1 MHLKS
6 SLKKARKDGSMSQSS
21 KKSLYTTLAT
31 IALALLIAKLGWV
44 VVEHSFLPKSG
55 INKENIKEVK
65 PLYYRY
71 TLASKKEK
79 PKVATTTKIVT
90 KKAPPPKPLEIKKF
104 TLDGVYVS
112 KSVKLAS
119 IVYKTKK
126 VVLSIGEE
134 LEGFKLKNVD
144 LDFAIFTKDGK
155 DYRVDLRKDKTKAN
169 KSISSSSIP
178 KPITHNKI
186 KKDKIS
192 KDGDT
197 RVIPKNLFN
206 KYKGNIAEIQKNIS
220 VLPFYQGKK
229 LKGFRV
235 NFVRAN
241 SEFSQLGLKRGDI
254 ITAINGEE
262 LKDFSVPMRYFNNM
276 DSLTAATITV
286 KRGNETKELEYEVR

>member
-1 MHLKS
+1 
-6 SLKKARKDGSMSQSS
+6 MSQSS

-55 INKENIKEVK
+55 VNKENIKEVK

-79 PKVATTTKIVT
+79 PKVAIPTKIVT

-126 VVLSIGEE
+126 VVLSIGED

-155 DYRVDLRKDKTKAN
+155 DYRVDLKKDKTKVNPSNSSAPKTAPQDTKKKAK
-169 KSISSSSIP
+169 KS
-178 KPITHNKI
+178 KI
-186 KKDKIS
+186 RNEGGVK
-192 KDGDT
+192 
-197 RVIPKNLFN
+197 VIPKNLFD
-206 KYKGNIAEIQKNIS
+206 KYKGNINEIQKNIS
-220 VLPFYQGKK
+220 VLPFYKGKQ

-276 DSLTAATITV
+276 DSLNAATITV

>member
-1 MHLKS
+1 
-6 SLKKARKDGSMSQSS
+6 MSQSS
-21 KKSLYTTLAT
+21 NKSIFPTLAT
-31 IALALLIAKLGWV
+31 VALALLIAKASWV
-44 VVEHSFLPKSG
+44 ALEYKLLPKSG
-55 INKENIKEVK
+55 INNENIKEVK

-71 TLASKKEK
+71 SLASKKDK
-79 PKVATTTKIVT
+79 PKVINTHKTV
-90 KKAPPPKPLEIKKF
+90 KKAPPPPKPLEIKKF
-104 TLDGVYVS
+104 VLDGVYVS

-119 IVYKTKK
+119 INYKTKK
-126 VVLSIGEE
+126 VVLGIGEE
-134 LEGFKLKNVD
+134 LEGFKLKDVG
-144 LDFAIFTKDGK
+144 LDFALFTKDGK
-155 DYRVDLRKDKTKAN
+155 DYKVE
-169 KSISSSSIP
+169 
-178 KPITHNKI
+178 I
-186 KKDKIS
+186 KKDKNSKSPAPVYHTNTAPSAKKEKKNKIT

-262 LKDFSVPMRYFNNM
+262 LNNFNVPMRYFNNI